1 MENIMNKYKLLLG
14 MMLGFLLTSTTTFA
28 KDLKIEGVKGE
39 ARDKGYYLK
48 TEGVDGEARDKV
60 KQEVDD
66 TTIYGKVHMDVR
78 ETEVN
83 KDEKD
88 LGSGLKAIYKY

>member
-1 MENIMNKYKLLLG
+1 MDNIMNKYKLLLG

-39 ARDKGYYLK
+39 ARDK
-48 TEGVDGEARDKV
+48 V

-88 LGSGLKAIYKY
+88 LGSGLIKYI